1 MNACLLALV
10 CLSFYHP
17 PLPSLPPPSVL
28 FSSCFGFS
36 VRPLDL
42 QDAPTCIVFENA
54 FIIKLKRLLY
64 VFQQAA
70 YSPVKS
76 SRVVLPSPQKADIP
90 ATRPALSTLVSSP
103 QKSSIQGTAC
113 ASSPQKAEPSSS
125 TSVPQSPLKN
135 QALSRGFNPTSS
147 PQKPE
152 LHAKPTIAGNCVP
165 QEKAST
171 GAPGESC
178 CRKVYTG

>member
-1 MNACLLALV
+1 MPQL
-10 CLSFYHP
+10 
-17 PLPSLPPPSVL
+17 VL
-28 FSSCFGFS
+28 FLKMF
-36 VRPLDL
+36 
-42 QDAPTCIVFENA
+42 
-54 FIIKLKRLLY
+54 FIIKLKGLLY

-90 ATRPALSTLVSSP
+90 ATRPALSSVSSP
-103 QKSSIQGTAC
+103 QKSSIQGTAF

-135 QALSRGFNPTSS
+135 QALSRGLNPTSS

-152 LHAKPTIAGNCVP
+152 LCAKPTIVGNCVP

-171 GAPGESC
+171 GAPSESC